1 MSFSV
6 EKRSNTDPVLLI
18 IQKLQNKSIEA
29 CTEMLVF
36 NFVKEQFKIT

>member
-6 EKRSNTDPVLLI
+6 EKRSNANHPVLFI

-29 CTEMLVF
+29 CTEMLALI
-36 NFVKEQFKIT
+36 FVK